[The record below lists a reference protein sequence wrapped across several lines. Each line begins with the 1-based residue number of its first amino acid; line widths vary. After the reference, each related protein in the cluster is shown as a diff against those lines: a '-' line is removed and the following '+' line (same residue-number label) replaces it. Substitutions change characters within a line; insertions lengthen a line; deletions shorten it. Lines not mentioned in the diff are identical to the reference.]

1 MPNRLMP
8 DGSERLARRLHRAEI
23 ISLSASLAVFVVIGV
38 IGLFVWRNNSAEPVT
53 AAPQSTPTVVARPTV
68 APELTS
74 APTAATPAPTEAVK
88 VDIEPPPDAEKVEQP
103 NPLDLIQTWPGDR
116 PFSLLL
122 LGLDQRPG
130 EASGRTD
137 AMVLTRI
144 EPANNSAALISIPR
158 DLCIANCRTDP
169 YRINSVYQNEGP
181 DVLRQRVGE
190 IMGIKVDYVMVF
202 DFYGFRRL
210 VDFFGGVEVDVTTT
224 IYDESYPNATDTGFE
239 PLYIPA
245 GVNHFDGDMAL
256 RYARSRHQ
264 DGAIARDQRQ
274 QQILLALRDQ
284 LLTPRTILQWP
295 NFLERLRDTFK
306 TDVPFELVPSMLK
319 LALSIDSSRVVQG
332 AVGFDRG
339 LSRTVIAENG
349 AYVLEPNVPLI
360 QAYAAEL
367 IRNGEALPAM
377 EGTAAS
383 PEFADRQHL
392 EP

>member
-1 MPNRLMP
+1 MPH
-8 DGSERLARRLHRAEI
+8 GSERLARRLHRAEI

-38 IGLFVWRNNSAEPVT
+38 IGLLVWRSNSAEP
-53 AAPQSTPTVVARPTV
+53 AAPAPQATPTVVPRPV
-68 APELTS
+68 APEPTTAGTVAS
-74 APTAATPAPTEAVK
+74 APVTIPAVTPITPDV
-88 VDIEPPPDAEKVEQP
+88 EPPTITQAEVLDPLILIPD
-103 NPLDLIQTWPGDR
+103 WPKDQ

-122 LGLDQRPG
+122 VGLDQRPG
-130 EASGRTD
+130 ESTGRTD
-137 AMVLTRI
+137 AMVLARI

-158 DLCIANCRTDP
+158 DLCIADCRTDP
-169 YRINSVYQNEGP
+169 YRINSVYQNEGL
-181 DVLRQRVGE
+181 DVLRQRVGD
-190 IMGIKVDYVMVF
+190 IMGINVNYVMVL

-210 VDFFGGVEVDVTTT
+210 VDFFGGVEVDVSAT

-306 TDVPFELVPSMLK
+306 TDVPFNLVPQMLK
-319 LALSIDSSRVVQG
+319 LALAIDSSRVVQG
-332 AVGFDRG
+332 AVGFENG
-339 LSRTVIAENG
+339 LSHTVIAENG

-367 IRNGEALPAM
+367 IRNGEAMPAM
-377 EGTAAS
+377 EGNAAG

>member
-38 IGLFVWRNNSAEPVT
+38 IGLFIWRSNSAEPAT

-68 APELTS
+68 APEPTS
-74 APTAATPAPTEAVK
+74 AITTAFPAPTEAVK
-88 VDIEPPPDAEKVEQP
+88 VDVEPPPADEKVEQP

-169 YRINSVYQNEGP
+169 YRINSVYQAEGP
-181 DVLRQRVGE
+181 DVLRRRVGE

-210 VDFFGGVEVDVTTT
+210 VDFFGGVEVDVSTT

-274 QQILLALRDQ
+274 QQILLALREQ

-319 LALSIDSSRVVQG
+319 LALSIDASRVVQG

-377 EGTAAS
+377 EGTADS
-383 PEFADRQHL
+383 PAFADRQHL